1 VSCVRKCASAGGGGG
16 GVDVMRRRRPTVSFC
31 RIAGANQTNET
42 SVSISLALRNTRS
55 AWTRKIKPTIDEF
68 HEGLAP
74 RASGFFR
81 FSPRDFAGVCPA
93 GGAHT
98 PRGRA
103 HFRGVVERNDFVL
116 TSRIRGGSRVVS
128 RPTGSAG
135 ACPNPGTHPRR
146 SFRAAHLARR
156 NSRGSSDPANR
167 ADLGHERGIALVCG
181 RRRRSKLHPPHPR
194 VPGRVRRLRRA
205 STASKGAPLRGDTA
219 RSSLLASKGADPPS
233 RAFGARVSPFPT
245 DVPSRRALTSAP
257 FPGRRRESV

>member
-1 VSCVRKCASAGGGGG
+1 MCFRGRGGRWGGC
-16 GVDVMRRRRPTVSFC
+16 DVMRQRRPTVSFC
-31 RIAGANQTNET
+31 RIAGANQRTRRVFPFHSHCGTRAAPGRGKLNPRLT
-42 SVSISLALRNTRS
+42 SS
-55 AWTRKIKPTIDEF
+55 AKGSHLGSRGF
-68 HEGLAP
+68 FVFP
-74 RASGFFR
+74 RA
-81 FSPRDFAGVCPA
+81 RDFAGVCPA

-181 RRRRSKLHPPHPR
+181 RRRRSKLPPPHPR

-233 RAFGARVSPFPT
+233 RAFGARVFPFPT

>member
-1 VSCVRKCASAGGGGG
+1 M
-16 GVDVMRRRRPTVSFC
+16 GVDVMRRRRPLSVFVDRGC
-31 RIAGANQTNET
+31 QPTNET

-205 STASKGAPLRGDTA
+205 STASKAAPLRGDHA
-219 RSSLLASKGADPPS
+219 PIVA
-233 RAFGARVSPFPT
+233 ARVERGRSA
-245 DVPSRRALTSAP
+245 VARVRRARLPLPHRRPFSACADLRTVP
-257 FPGRRRESV
+257 RPSQRICLRHPE